1 MGLPAKVIE
10 SEALHLSRQE
20 RSQLAVQL
28 LDSLDER
35 PAGDAA
41 AIEKVWIAEAVRRY
55 EAYVRGEEA
64 AIPAEQVFSEL
75 NDRLR

>member
-1 MGLPAKVIE
+1 MSMPAKAVE

-20 RSQLAVQL
+20 RSQLAVRL

-35 PAGDAA
+35 PTGDPAVV
-41 AIEKVWIAEAVRRY
+41 EKLWIAEAVRRY

-64 AIPAEQVFSEL
+64 AIPAEQVFVEL
-75 NDRLR
+75 SDRLR